1 METSIRMIFELFHS
15 SKAVFTRNF
24 FDLISLRVIQLAD
37 LYEFLWSPRRFKLI
51 DFNWNLESNKF
62 LLDGEFSW
70 RKFSFSF
77 SIFED
82 PTISLFL
89 RVAVDHEWQF
99 FFSFFLFFF
108 VLRHPI
114 VMYNGTYYRNENQ
127 ISVAGCDYRS
137 ECEYNPTERLLSR
150 EWLIKK
156 HDVSACKRVV
166 D

>member
-37 LYEFLWSPRRFKLI
+37 LYEFLWSARRSKLI

-99 FFSFFLFFF
+99 FSPFSYFFLFSDIQLWCIM
-108 VLRHPI
+108 VHI
-114 VMYNGTYYRNENQ
+114 VETRIRYQSLAATIDPNVSIIRRNGCYHAN
-127 ISVAGCDYRS
+127 D
-137 ECEYNPTERLLSR
+137 
-150 EWLIKK
+150 
-156 HDVSACKRVV
+156 
-166 D
+166 